1 MTKKQNKKNC
11 EINAISA
18 LLKLIQKNVPA
29 LLIWDH
35 KGHVKHMGSKS
46 LSDWFDGLDNQLLKN
61 LQSRMVEDVINIS
74 DKTEQLMINPEDVP
88 DHVRASSLYITL
100 MTPQI
105 HTSGIP
111 LLPFPLEYMSKK
123 EMIKYLSE
131 IMRSEAAESQKKVV
145 YGSQNF
151 VPGFWLEADWPW
163 TSLKQPLSKTKE
175 SMFTGDGSFSEFLAK
190 TIRVMLESKGLEQ
203 DTHVEEQEGKGKQL
217 EKKKRALGIHEGTKI
232 IRTGHGRDDQNN
244 HVCQDTIAQQTGRP
258 SSYSQPQE
266 DITSFSSHNDTHR
279 SPQHSDLSSYNQQ
292 SDLSSFTHHSD
303 QSSFTQQ
310 NSFTQHSDLSS
321 VTEHSDLSSVTK
333 DSDLSSFNQQSE
345 LSSSSQQNPFYD
357 GISTSNSY
365 GRSNFN
371 PQSIMNTCSEQ
382 SGVKSAFKPRRSVGV
397 SPFKVPSNKSTEK
410 IKIPMTDHDN
420 SGKVSQSPKIV
431 DLPHQVVGDPFLV
444 GCKQEWNTGGGSCLY
459 KAAAQHIRY
468 FGMENTDTDVS
479 FVELRRFAHRKL
491 IEWWPSFQP
500 FFNWPLRVCVGTGDR
515 ARWLEFENAVQYK
528 QFLLS
533 DESLHAFSETEMD
546 LWILSYVLNTT
557 VWALTYNLPL
567 GQGDY
572 GGRCRW
578 QHFFGRGASQEISK
592 FSCRPEPLYILNE
605 HLVHWSRI
613 VGCDVYSDAK
623 VAEEE
628 IMESDESSPSVSQV
642 SSPSGPKRKGLA
654 PFPKSSRPESDLAQK
669 AKQSQKRKSLV
680 KKSDQSKKLKP
691 NSKPNSA
698 KPKVATSSKS
708 RPARSSAQ
716 SKCGEKMKGKKQ
728 SQVRILQIKHRRGGL
743 LKNGPADESFKV
755 KDAMRVEEAITDIG
769 DQKLAVDVAVKLDYY
784 HSFVIKQPSLE
795 DILRVPSELESAESD
810 RLDKLC
816 QDISERKDKSDAEV
830 AASDKRIEMEKAR
843 VKLRR
848 KNFRENLKRRNRIE
862 EELSEP
868 KMKEMFNDNKSYIE
882 RIHSGA
888 EYSLRY
894 DAFVKGGRSRDAL
907 RDKMITSP
915 FKDDQVDFILDE
927 IHQLLGLTSKQE
939 EFQKSNYVWM
949 VLLPECLIKVMI
961 VLKFKLNISTSSFSF
976 IWIST
981 VLTKQRQNSGLRRR
995 PCMLTT
1001 HLT

>member
-11 EINAISA
+11 EINAISV

-46 LSDWFDGLDNQLLKN
+46 LSDWLDGLDNQFLKN

-74 DKTEQLMINPEDVP
+74 DKTEQLVINPDDVP

-100 MTPQI
+100 MNPPI
-105 HTSGIP
+105 HSSGIP
-111 LLPFPLEYMSKK
+111 LLPYPLKYMSKK

-131 IMRSEAAESQKKVV
+131 MMRSEAAESQKKVV

-175 SMFTGDGSFSEFLAK
+175 SMFTGAGSFSEFLAK

-203 DTHVEEQEGKGKQL
+203 DTHVEEQEGKAKQL

-232 IRTGHGRDDQNN
+232 IRTEHGNDDQNN
-244 HVCQDTIAQQTGRP
+244 HMCQDTIAQQIGRP

-266 DITSFSSHNDTHR
+266 DISV
-279 SPQHSDLSSYNQQ
+279 
-292 SDLSSFTHHSD
+292 
-303 QSSFTQQ
+303 
-310 NSFTQHSDLSS
+310 TQHSDLSS
-321 VTEHSDLSSVTK
+321 VTQH
-333 DSDLSSFNQQSE
+333 SDLSSFNQQSD
-345 LSSSSQQNPFYD
+345 LSTSTQQNPFHD
-357 GISTSNSY
+357 GISTSHSH
-365 GRSNFN
+365 GRSNFI
-371 PQSIMNTCSEQ
+371 PQSSMNTCSEQ
-382 SGVKSAFKPRRSVGV
+382 SGVDSAFKPRRSVGV
-397 SPFKVPSNKSTEK
+397 SPFKVPANKSTEK
-410 IKIPMTDHDN
+410 IKIPMTDQDN

-431 DLPHQVVGDPFLV
+431 DLPHQVVGDPSLV
-444 GCKQEWNTGGGSCLY
+444 GCKQEWNSGGGPCLY
-459 KAAAQHIRY
+459 KAAAQHIRD
-468 FGMENTDTDVS
+468 FGVENTDTDVS

-500 FFNWPLRVCVGTGDR
+500 FFHWPLRVCVGTGDR
-515 ARWLEFENAVQYK
+515 ARRLVIENAVQYK

-533 DESLHAFSETEMD
+533 DESLHAFTESEMD

-578 QHFFGRGASQEISK
+578 QYFLGRSAFQEISK

-613 VGCDVYSDAK
+613 VGGDVGSDAK

-628 IMESDESSPSVSQV
+628 IMESDESIPSVSQV
-642 SSPSGPKRKGLA
+642 SSTSSGPKGKGLTS
-654 PFPKSSRPESDLAQK
+654 FSNSSTSESDLAQK

-680 KKSDQSKKLKP
+680 KMSDQSKKLKP
-691 NSKPNSA
+691 NSKPNPA

-716 SKCGEKMKGKKQ
+716 SECGKKLKGKKQ

-743 LKNGPADESFKV
+743 LKNGPASADESFKV

-769 DQKLAVDVAVKLDYY
+769 DQKLAVDVAVKLDFY
-784 HSFVIKQPSLE
+784 HSFVIKQPSLDE
-795 DILRVPSELESAESD
+795 ILRVPSELESAESD

-816 QDISERKDKSDAEV
+816 LDISERKEKSDAEV
-830 AASDKRIEMEKAR
+830 AAYDKRMEMEKAR

-868 KMKEMFNDNKSYIE
+868 KMKEMFEDNKSYIE

-915 FKDDQVDFILDE
+915 FKDEQVDFILDE
-927 IHQLLGLTSKQE
+927 IHQMLGLTSKQE

-981 VLTKQRQNSGLRRR
+981 MLTKQRLNAGLRRR